1 MKIHVKE
8 IVDQMSPEVRS
19 QVQKAAD
26 KKGVTVEKFVE
37 QQLAVQIR
45 DQEMIVD
52 LDAANTDVR
61 VRADHDP
68 GRGDTR
74 VGGGVGVRF

>member
-8 IVDQMSPEVRS
+8 IVDQMSPEIRS
-19 QVQKAAD
+19 QVEKAAD

-37 QQLAVQIR
+37 EQLAAQIT

-52 LDAANTDVR
+52 LNAANTDAG
-61 VRADHDP
+61 VRADHNP
-68 GRGDTR
+68 SRGDTR
-74 VGGGVGVRF
+74 VGGDVRVRF